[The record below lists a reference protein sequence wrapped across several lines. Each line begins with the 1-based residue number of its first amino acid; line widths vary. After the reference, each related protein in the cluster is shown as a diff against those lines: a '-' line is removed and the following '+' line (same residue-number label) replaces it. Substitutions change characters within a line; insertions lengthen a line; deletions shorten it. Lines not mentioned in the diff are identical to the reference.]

1 MRERNKKKFLKHCTE
16 YSLWGK
22 KTNLNWQ
29 KRWHFFYS
37 SFSSLSKMPFWQHW
51 IWVKENAKK
60 EQKNHITWWSID
72 NILHTDVFV
81 VVVDIIIMLKNIFI
95 WESMYVVGGGS
106 YGKIITHT
114 YEKQQ
119 QAEDNW
125 QAIFLLL
132 LLKNI
137 LLILYNRKVVCVC
150 VCVDLKFVNANREQY
165 IYFG

>member
-29 KRWHFFYS
+29 KRWHFFTLLFLHCQKCLFDNIES
-37 SFSSLSKMPFWQHW
+37 EWKRMQ
-51 IWVKENAKK
+51 KK
-60 EQKNHITWWSID
+60 EQWNHITWWSID

-81 VVVDIIIMLKNIFI
+81 VVDIIIMLKNIFI
-95 WESMYVVGGGS
+95 WESMYGVGGGS

-150 VCVDLKFVNANREQY
+150 VS
-165 IYFG
+165 I